1 MPCRMEQHAR
11 EAYIEAQVMTA
22 TPQKLRLMLIEG
34 AIRFARQ
41 TIQQWQAGDNER
53 ALEAIIRCRNIVS
66 ELLSSIRVDESE
78 LTKRVASL
86 YLFVFQNLTEAQLR
100 RDVKLV
106 EEAID
111 VLEVERGTWRELCD
125 EMPHAPARTAEHRA
139 AGPQEIFAPPL
150 AYQDAD
156 VPRGSISFDA

>member
-1 MPCRMEQHAR
+1 MDQHAR
-11 EAYIEAQVMTA
+11 ESYLEAQVMTA

-41 TIQQWQAGDNER
+41 TIQHWQAGDNER
-53 ALEAIIRCRNIVS
+53 ALESIIRCRNIVS
-66 ELLSSIRVDESE
+66 ELLSSVRVDESE

-106 EEAID
+106 ESAIG
-111 VLEVERGTWRELCD
+111 VLEVERETWRQLCE
-125 EMPHAPARTAEHRA
+125 EMPHAPVPTADHQA
-139 AGPQEIFAPPL
+139 TGPREIIAPQI
-150 AYQDAD
+150 AYPDTDLQS
-156 VPRGSISFDA
+156 GSISFDA

>member
-1 MPCRMEQHAR
+1 MDQHAR
-11 EAYIEAQVMTA
+11 ESYLEAQVMTA

-41 TIQQWQAGDNER
+41 TIQHWQAGDNER

-66 ELLSSIRVDESE
+66 ELLSSVRVDESD
-78 LTKRVASL
+78 LTKQVASL

-106 EEAID
+106 EEAIS
-111 VLEVERGTWRELCD
+111 VLEVERETWRQLCE
-125 EMPHAPARTAEHRA
+125 EMPHAPVPTSDHQAT
-139 AGPQEIFAPPL
+139 GPREIIAPQI
-150 AYQDAD
+150 AYPDTDLQS
-156 VPRGSISFDA
+156 GSISFDA